1 MALVREVDVLFW
13 EHDHQSDQTMIG
25 EGKKVL
31 FFFFFACVVVVV
43 GVRGEFLTFLAGEGK
58 LSRASWFCLLFGAE
72 LNQKRKSSDKHFG
85 GHRCYVRYIS
95 LRYIRYES
103 R

>member
-31 FFFFFACVVVVV
+31 FFFFFLLVLLLLLASAVNFSLFW
-43 GVRGEFLTFLAGEGK
+43 RGKENLAEPLGFAFFLG
-58 LSRASWFCLLFGAE
+58 R
-72 LNQKRKSSDKHFG
+72 N
-85 GHRCYVRYIS
+85 
-95 LRYIRYES
+95 
-103 R
+103 